1 MIQTIGV
8 VGGLGLFIFG
18 MIFMSDALQRVA
30 GSQLKNL
37 LETLTKKKFY
47 AVIVGIIVTVILQ
60 SSSATTVMT
69 VGFVNAGLLNLNQAI
84 GIIMGSNIGTT
95 VVTQL
100 ISFNFEIFA
109 PLIVAVGVALF
120 IVFKDK
126 KLKNTANIFIGFGI
140 LLMGMGLMKS
150 AIGPLRDSPL
160 FVEAIVRFNNPLFG
174 LMIGLVITAI
184 LQSSAATAGILIAVA
199 GSGLMDIGMAFPVLL
214 GSNIGTCVTALLSSI
229 GTNKTAKRAAM
240 IHVIIKVI
248 GAIAFLAFLRYPVQ
262 NFVSMIDPYRVE
274 RQIANANTIFNVI
287 TVLMIYPFSS
297 KIVAFSYKLVKGVDE
312 LKREDLRYVNDGLIQ
327 TPDLAIEQLK
337 KEILR
342 MFNIV
347 EKQLVISKKTLLEYD
362 KRLCLFVFE
371 NEIVI
376 NKIEKELFGYIMK
389 LTGQSLSTDQ
399 INKVAAMSKTVTD
412 LERIADLAENLTEL
426 SMVTHD
432 NKMNFSDEARKELE
446 TLFDKA
452 IDIYLLARQIFETED
467 LLNQNL
473 VNSLHGEVDSL
484 SEDFQ
489 VNHVNRVRSQRSN
502 TQSEIV
508 FLDALSNLERISNH
522 SKNIVQSTARL
533 SI

>member
-1 MIQTIGV
+1 
-8 VGGLGLFIFG
+8 
-18 MIFMSDALQRVA
+18 
-30 GSQLKNL
+30 
-37 LETLTKKKFY
+37 
-47 AVIVGIIVTVILQ
+47 
-60 SSSATTVMT
+60 
-69 VGFVNAGLLNLNQAI
+69 
-84 GIIMGSNIGTT
+84 
-95 VVTQL
+95 
-100 ISFNFEIFA
+100 
-109 PLIVAVGVALF
+109 
-120 IVFKDK
+120 
-126 KLKNTANIFIGFGI
+126 
-140 LLMGMGLMKS
+140 
-150 AIGPLRDSPL
+150 
-160 FVEAIVRFNNPLFG
+160 
-174 LMIGLVITAI
+174 
-184 LQSSAATAGILIAVA
+184 
-199 GSGLMDIGMAFPVLL
+199 MAFPVLL

>member
-1 MIQTIGV
+1 MIQAIGV
-8 VGGLGLFIFG
+8 IGGLGLFIFG

-37 LETLTKKKFY
+37 LATLTKKKFY

-109 PLIVAVGVALF
+109 PLIVAVGVTLF
-120 IVFKDK
+120 ILFKDK
-126 KLKNTANIFIGFGI
+126 KLKNSANIFIGFGI

-160 FVEAIVRFNNPLFG
+160 FAEAIVRFNNPLFG

-248 GAIAFLAFLRYPVQ
+248 GAMAFLAFLRYPVQ
-262 NFVSMIDPYRVE
+262 NFVSMIDPYRIE

-287 TVLMIYPFSS
+287 TVLMIYPFSN
-297 KIVAFSYKLVKGVDE
+297 KIVALSFKLVKGVDE

-342 MFNIV
+342 IFNIV

-362 KRLCLFVFE
+362 KRLCLFVLE

-446 TLFDKA
+446 ILFDKA
-452 IDIYLLARQIFETED
+452 IDIYLLGRQIFETED

-473 VNSLHGEVDSL
+473 VNSLHGEIDSL

-489 VNHVNRVRSQRSN
+489 INHVNRVRSQRSN

-522 SKNIVQSTARL
+522 SKNIVQSIARL

>member
-1 MIQTIGV
+1 MIQAIGV
-8 VGGLGLFIFG
+8 IGGLGLFIFG

-37 LETLTKKKFY
+37 LATLTKKKFY

-109 PLIVAVGVALF
+109 PLIVAVGVTLF
-120 IVFKDK
+120 ILFKDK
-126 KLKNTANIFIGFGI
+126 KLKNSANIFIGFGI

-160 FVEAIVRFNNPLFG
+160 FAEAIVRFNNPLFG

-248 GAIAFLAFLRYPVQ
+248 GAMAFLAFLRYPVQ
-262 NFVSMIDPYRVE
+262 NFVSMIDPYRIE

-287 TVLMIYPFSS
+287 TVLMIYPFSN
-297 KIVAFSYKLVKGVDE
+297 KIVALSFKLVKGVDE

-342 MFNIV
+342 IFNIV

-362 KRLCLFVFE
+362 KRLCLFVLE

-412 LERIADLAENLTEL
+412 LERIADLAENLKT
-426 SMVTHD
+426 
-432 NKMNFSDEARKELE
+432 FR
-446 TLFDKA
+446 
-452 IDIYLLARQIFETED
+452 
-467 LLNQNL
+467 
-473 VNSLHGEVDSL
+473 
-484 SEDFQ
+484 
-489 VNHVNRVRSQRSN
+489 
-502 TQSEIV
+502 
-508 FLDALSNLERISNH
+508 
-522 SKNIVQSTARL
+522 
-533 SI
+533 

>member
-1 MIQTIGV
+1 MIQAIGV

-30 GSQLKNL
+30 GSQLKSL

-47 AVIVGIIVTVILQ
+47 AVIIGIIVTIILQ

-109 PLIVAVGVALF
+109 PLIIAVSVALF
-120 IVFKDK
+120 LIFKDK
-126 KLKNTANIFIGFGI
+126 RLKNTTNILIGFGI
-140 LLMGMGLMKS
+140 LLMGMGLMKD
-150 AIGPLRDSPL
+150 AIGPLKDSQ
-160 FVEAIVRFNNPLFG
+160 FFNEAIVRFNNPLFG
-174 LMIGLVITAI
+174 LAIGLVITAI

-248 GAIAFLAFLRYPVQ
+248 GAAVFLAYLRYPVQ
-262 NFVSMIDPYRVE
+262 GFVTMIDPFRIE

-287 TVLMIYPFSS
+287 TVLMIYPFSDR
-297 KIVAFSYKLVKGVDE
+297 IVSLSYRFVKGTDE
-312 LKREDLRYVNDGLIQ
+312 LRREDLRYVNDGLIQ
-327 TPDLAIEQLK
+327 TPDLAIVQLK
-337 KEILR
+337 KEIIR

-347 EKQLVISKKTLLEYD
+347 EKQLVISKKTLMEYD
-362 KRLCLFVFE
+362 KKLCLFVLE

-376 NKIEKELFGYIMK
+376 NKIEEGLFAYIIK
-389 LTGQSLSTDQ
+389 LTGQSLSDIQ
-399 INKVAAMSKTVTD
+399 IDRVAAMSKTVTD
-412 LERIADLAENLTEL
+412 LERVADLTENLTEL
-426 SMVTHD
+426 SMVTYD
-432 NKMNFSDEARKELE
+432 NKMNFSEEARQEIQV
-446 TLFDKA
+446 LFDKA
-452 IDIYLLARQIFETED
+452 IEIFLLARNIFDTED
-467 LLNQNL
+467 LTDKHL
-473 VNSLHGEVDSL
+473 VISLHDDIESL

-489 VNHVNRVRSQRSN
+489 ISHVNRVRSQRSN

-522 SKNIVQSTARL
+522 SKNIVQSVTRL
-533 SI
+533 SV

>member
-1 MIQTIGV
+1 MIQVIGV

-18 MIFMSDALQRVA
+18 MIFMSDALQKLA

-37 LETLTKKKFY
+37 LATLTRKKFY
-47 AVIVGIIVTVILQ
+47 AVIIGIIVTVIIQ

-100 ISFNFEIFA
+100 ISFNFEAFA
-109 PLIVAVGVALF
+109 PLIIAISVALF
-120 IVFKDK
+120 LILKEK
-126 KLKNTANIFIGFGI
+126 RLKNTANIFIGFGI
-140 LLMGMGLMKS
+140 LLMGMGLMKD
-150 AIGPLRDSPL
+150 AIGPLSDSQA
-160 FVEAIVRFNNPLFG
+160 FINAIIRFNSPFFG
-174 LMIGLVITAI
+174 LMIGLVTTAI

-229 GTNKTAKRAAM
+229 GTNKTAKRAAI

-248 GAIAFLAFLRYPVQ
+248 GAAAFMAYLRYPVQ
-262 NFVSMIDPYRVE
+262 NFVYSVDPLRIE

-287 TVLMIYPFSS
+287 TVLMVYPMSQ
-297 KIVAFSYKLVKGVDE
+297 KIVDISYKFVKGSDE
-312 LKREDLRYVNDGLIQ
+312 LRREDLRYVNDGLIQ
-327 TPDLAIEQLK
+327 TPDLAVAQLK
-337 KEILR
+337 KEIVR
-342 MFNIV
+342 VFNIV
-347 EKQLVISKKTLLEYD
+347 EKQLVLSKKTLLDYD
-362 KRLCLFVFE
+362 KKLCLFVLE

-376 NKIEKELFGYIMK
+376 NKIEEGLFEYIIK
-389 LTGQSLSTDQ
+389 LTGQSLNGNQ
-399 INKVAAMSKTVTD
+399 IDRVAAMSKTLTD

-432 NKMNFSDEARKELE
+432 NKMDFSIDARKELE
-446 TLFDKA
+446 ILFEKVME
-452 IDIYLLARQIFETED
+452 IFLGARHIFETED
-467 LLNQNL
+467 LTEKDL
-473 VNSLHGEVDSL
+473 VFTIHDEIDSL

-489 VNHVNRVRSQRSN
+489 ISHVNRVRNQVSS

-508 FLDALSNLERISNH
+508 FLDALGNLERIGNH
-522 SKNIVQSTARL
+522 SKNIVQSVERL
-533 SI
+533 SL

>member
-1 MIQTIGV
+1 MIQVIGV
-8 VGGLGLFIFG
+8 VGGLGLFLFG

-30 GSQLKNL
+30 GSQLKSL
-37 LETLTKKKFY
+37 LAALTKKKFY
-47 AVIVGIIVTVILQ
+47 AVIIGIIVTIVLQ

-109 PLIVAVGVALF
+109 PLIIAVSVALF
-120 IVFKDK
+120 LVFKDK
-126 KLKNTANIFIGFGI
+126 KLKNTANILIGFGI
-140 LLMGMGLMKS
+140 LLMGMGLMKD
-150 AIGPLRDSPL
+150 AIAPLRDSQA
-160 FVEAIVRFNNPLFG
+160 FAETIVRFNNPLFG

-199 GSGLMDIGMAFPVLL
+199 GSGFMDIGMAFPVLL

-248 GAIAFLAFLRYPVQ
+248 GAAAFLAYLRFPVQ
-262 NFVSMIDPYRVE
+262 NFVAMIDPFRIE

-287 TVLMIYPFSS
+287 TVLMVYPVSH
-297 KIVAFSYKLVKGVDE
+297 KIVDMSYKFVKGSDE
-312 LKREDLRYVNDGLIQ
+312 LRREDLRYVNDGLIQ
-327 TPDLAIEQLK
+327 TPDLAVVQLK
-337 KEILR
+337 KEIIR
-342 MFNIV
+342 VFNIV
-347 EKQLVISKKTLLEYD
+347 EKQLVLSKKTLLDYD
-362 KRLCLFVFE
+362 KKLCLYVLE

-376 NKIEKELFGYIMK
+376 NKIEAGLFEYIIK
-389 LTGQSLSTDQ
+389 LTGQSLSGVQ
-399 INKVAAMSKTVTD
+399 IDKVATMSKTLTD
-412 LERIADLAENLTEL
+412 LERVADLAENLTEL

-432 NKMNFSDEARKELE
+432 NKMDFSEDARKELE
-446 TLFDKA
+446 ILFDKV
-452 IDIYLLARQIFETED
+452 IEIYLMTRNIFETED
-467 LLNQNL
+467 LSEKDL
-473 VNSLHGEVDSL
+473 VLSMHNDIDSL

-489 VNHVNRVRSQRSN
+489 ISHVNRVRNQISS

-508 FLDALSNLERISNH
+508 FLDALGNLERISNH
-522 SKNIVQSTARL
+522 SKNIVQSVARL
-533 SI
+533 SV